1 VASEGDDYEQDD
13 PVDEAAAGRELAE
26 EAHLYAQFTCTHK
39 IRDFVKEQNSGVPHP
54 FPMIEMIKGALVFSD
69 LSGFSKLCESYVE
82 KFAGSGSAA
91 HSMSQAAEKLNLVV
105 NSVFALQ
112 ACLLPLPRAYRP
124 KIQTRTHSVEGE
136 RAALR
141 APRRVPHE
149 LAHPT
154 PRGAD
159 RARGRAPRRRGQLR
173 RRCHVP
179 PTPAAPPLGTGVTS
193 SGTVSALTVPLEL
206 PAAPPA
212 PASLALRAPPLP
224 Y

>member
-1 VASEGDDYEQDD
+1 MASEGDDYEQDD

-112 ACLLPLPRAYRP
+112 ACLLPLPRAYPPETHCPCPAPTLQKSKPEPTLSRASERHSEP
-124 KIQTRTHSVEGE
+124 PAASRTSSLIPP
-136 RAALR
+136 RAA
-141 APRRVPHE
+141 
-149 LAHPT
+149 
-154 PRGAD
+154 
-159 RARGRAPRRRGQLR
+159 QI
-173 RRCHVP
+173 
-179 PTPAAPPLGTGVTS
+179 
-193 SGTVSALTVPLEL
+193 ALVDEHHGDVVNF
-206 PAAPPA
+206 AGDAMC
-212 PASLALRAPPLP
+212 PLP
-224 Y
+224 LPLLPWERV